1 MNIDSSQ
8 SLGFINSSVSK
19 QKKTEIDEEI
29 ETLEALFS
37 HNRDIINFETNQLKK
52 RVAVYKEPDSV
63 KILDTKIDRERTY
76 IQNSIIQME
85 LNQIAESITRV
96 THAKKIMNDHT
107 FRKNSFA
114 EMVLEKY
121 GPPIV
126 RKTRNMEKQ
135 VEGKKRSPSKKNSSS
150 SSPTKENLDVSKD
163 NLGESNRPALLMRQ
177 IHSQT

>member
-63 KILDTKIDRERTY
+63 KILDTKIDKERTY

-85 LNQIAESITRV
+85 LN
-96 THAKKIMNDHT
+96 
-107 FRKNSFA
+107 
-114 EMVLEKY
+114 
-121 GPPIV
+121 
-126 RKTRNMEKQ
+126 
-135 VEGKKRSPSKKNSSS
+135 
-150 SSPTKENLDVSKD
+150 
-163 NLGESNRPALLMRQ
+163 
-177 IHSQT
+177 